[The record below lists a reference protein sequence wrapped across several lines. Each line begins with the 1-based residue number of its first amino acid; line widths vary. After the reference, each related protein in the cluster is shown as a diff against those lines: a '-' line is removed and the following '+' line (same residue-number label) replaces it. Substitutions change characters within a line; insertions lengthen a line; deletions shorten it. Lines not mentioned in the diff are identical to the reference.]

1 MVAKELAD
9 SPGRAGMPG
18 PACPADADK
27 GRSIATRGAVRV
39 RARPTRGAG
48 PDPADE
54 GGGPGPTDGSR
65 PNSANAQTSTRK
77 PERANETRK

>member
-27 GRSIATRGAVRV
+27 GRSIATREAVRV
-39 RARPTRGAG
+39 RARPTSGAG
-48 PDPADE
+48 PDPADAN
-54 GGGPGPTDGSR
+54 SVQQR
-65 PNSANAQTSTRK
+65 PDDYLLATAAGRRSLPLSIFAES
-77 PERANETRK
+77 